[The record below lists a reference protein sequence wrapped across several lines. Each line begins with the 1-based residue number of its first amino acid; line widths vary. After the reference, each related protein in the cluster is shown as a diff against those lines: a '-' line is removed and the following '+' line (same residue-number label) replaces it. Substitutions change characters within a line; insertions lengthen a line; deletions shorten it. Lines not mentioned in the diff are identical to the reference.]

1 MPVPKKNV
9 HILDLEKT
17 LAELKNK
24 VSELEAKLKNFESA
38 FSLDKLEQRRKLDE
52 FKLQTNY
59 QLTKDA
65 RLARELGKKK

>member
-1 MPVPKKNV
+1 
-9 HILDLEKT
+9 
-17 LAELKNK
+17 